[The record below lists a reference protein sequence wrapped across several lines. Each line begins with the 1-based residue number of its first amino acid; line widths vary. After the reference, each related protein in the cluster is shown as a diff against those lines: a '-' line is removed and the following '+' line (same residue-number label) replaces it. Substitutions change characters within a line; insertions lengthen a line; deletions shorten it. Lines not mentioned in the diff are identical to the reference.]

1 MIVKITRTGEK
12 FVIPK
17 FLAKN
22 HKVFLF
28 LHPILTFFDGLYKVL
43 PLNDPYHG
51 KLAST
56 ARVNSITIFYS
67 EPVEEFYEATC

>member
-1 MIVKITRTGEK
+1 MTVTITRTGEK
-12 FVIPK
+12 CFTPK

-22 HKVFLF
+22 HKVFL
-28 LHPILTFFDGLYKVL
+28 HPILTFFEGFYKVL

-56 ARVNSITIFYS
+56 ARVNSTTIFYS
-67 EPVEEFYEATC
+67 EPVEEVYEATC